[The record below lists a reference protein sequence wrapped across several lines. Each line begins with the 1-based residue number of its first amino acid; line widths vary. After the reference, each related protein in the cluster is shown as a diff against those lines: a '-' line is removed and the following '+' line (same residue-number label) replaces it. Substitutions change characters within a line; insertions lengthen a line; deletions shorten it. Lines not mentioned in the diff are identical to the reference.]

1 MTNLSGPFDSPP
13 DTEIDDNPHNQQ
25 TDSQV
30 RHNAPTIF
38 YGIRDLDHMVSY
50 LKKK

>member
-1 MTNLSGPFDSPP
+1 MTNLSTPFDTPP
-13 DTEIDDNPHNQQ
+13 DTEIDNYPHHQQ

-30 RHNAPTIF
+30 RHNTPTIF

-50 LKKK
+50 LKKN